1 MRVVQVIRN
10 LDAETIGLGYGF
22 LGVLAF
28 SLTVPATRFAVAALD
43 PTIVGLGRAL
53 VAAALAAALLAA
65 TRQRRPTRAQIG
77 RLLIV
82 ASGVILGFP
91 LLSAWALRQV
101 PAMHGAIMIGLL
113 PLATAFVAVV
123 RGGERPARRFWLA
136 SLVGSVAVVGYALV
150 SGAGG
155 LHAAD
160 MALLA
165 AVAAGAVGYEEGGRL
180 ARTMGGWQVISW
192 ALVLAAPLI
201 SVPVALAAWRHGLA
215 APAAAWAGFAYVAI
229 ISQFLGFFA
238 WYRGL
243 ALGGV
248 ARVSQLQLLQPF
260 LTLVA
265 STFLLGEQL
274 TPVTLLV
281 ALVVVAAV
289 AVGRTSAGAPGGRQA
304 RLPIAHH
311 TGEETL
317 RIAHDA
323 INNPRRE

>member
-1 MRVVQVIRN
+1 MRVVQMIRN
-10 LDAETIGLGYGF
+10 LDHETIGMGYGS

-28 SLTVPATRFAVAALD
+28 SLTVPATRFAVGALD

-65 TRQRRPTRAQIG
+65 TRQRWPTRAQSG

-91 LLSAWALRQV
+91 FLSAWALRQV
-101 PAMHGAIMIGLL
+101 PAALGAIMIGLL
-113 PLATAFVAVV
+113 PLATAFVAAV
-123 RGGERPARRFWLA
+123 RGGERPGRRFWLA
-136 SLVGSVAVVGYALV
+136 SLAGSAAVVGYAIV

-160 MALLA
+160 LALLA
-165 AVAAGAVGYEEGGRL
+165 AVAAGAVGYAEGGRL
-180 ARTMGGWQVISW
+180 ARTMGGWLVISW

-201 SVPVALAAWRHGLA
+201 SVPVALAVWRHGLD
-215 APAAAWAGFAYVAI
+215 APAAAWAGFAYVAV

-243 ALGGV
+243 ALGGI

-260 LTLVA
+260 LTLAA
-265 STFLLGEQL
+265 SAFLLGEQL
-274 TPVTLLV
+274 TPLTILI
-281 ALVVVAAV
+281 ALIVVAAV
-289 AVGRTSAGAPGGRQA
+289 AVGRTGARGSQAAPSASHQGDEP
-304 RLPIAHH
+304 
-311 TGEETL
+311 L
-317 RIAHDA
+317 RIVPEA
-323 INNPRRE
+323 IPNPRRE

>member
-1 MRVVQVIRN
+1 MAMRVVEQIRD
-10 LDAETIGLGYGF
+10 LDAETVGMGYGF

-65 TRQRRPTRAQIG
+65 TRQPWPARAQLG
-77 RLLIV
+77 QLLIV

-91 LLSAWALRQV
+91 FLSAWALRQV
-101 PAMHGAIMIGLL
+101 PAAHGAILIGLL
-113 PLATAFVAVV
+113 PLATAFVAKV
-123 RGGERPARRFWLA
+123 RGGERPSRRFWLA
-136 SLVGSVAVVGYALV
+136 SLAGSAAVVGYALV
-150 SGAGG
+150 SGAGS
-155 LHAAD
+155 LHVAD
-160 MALLA
+160 LALLA
-165 AVAAGAVGYEEGGRL
+165 AVAAGAVGYEQGGRL
-180 ARTMGGWQVISW
+180 ARTLGGWQVISW

-201 SVPVALAAWRHGLA
+201 SVPVALAAWQHGLD
-215 APAAAWAGFAYVAI
+215 APPTAWAGFAYVAV

-265 STFLLGEQL
+265 SAFLLGEQL
-274 TPVTLLV
+274 TPLTILV
-281 ALVVVAAV
+281 ALIVVAAV
-289 AVGRTSAGAPGGRQA
+289 AVGRTGARGRQA
-304 RLPIAHH
+304 APSNSPH
-311 TGEETL
+311 TSDEPPRIIPET
-317 RIAHDA
+317 IQQ
-323 INNPRRE
+323 PSSE